1 MENLKLLKNNKILI
15 IAAHPDDEML
25 GCGGTIVKL
34 KEKNDINAI
43 FLTNGVSAR
52 TKSKKAAN
60 IRKKECLNLFKKL
73 NLAKPEI
80 LNFPDNQLD
89 KVPLLRIIKKIE
101 LVIKKLR
108 PNIIFTHY
116 ENCLNI
122 DHQITYRA
130 TLTACRP
137 LKTNPVKTILSFEIL
152 SSTDWASFE
161 KKSFQP
167 NFYINITNQIND
179 KIKFLKFYK
188 SEIKRYPHSRSLKAI
203 EALAKI
209 RGTSSGYNFAE
220 GFYLVRHLS

>member
-1 MENLKLLKNNKILI
+1 M
-15 IAAHPDDEML
+15 
-25 GCGGTIVKL
+25 
-34 KEKNDINAI
+34 
-43 FLTNGVSAR
+43 
-52 TKSKKAAN
+52 
-60 IRKKECLNLFKKL
+60 
-73 NLAKPEI
+73 
-80 LNFPDNQLD
+80 NFPDNQLD

-101 LVIKKLR
+101 LVIKRLR

-122 DHQITYRA
+122 DHQIAYRA

-167 NFYINITNQIND
+167 NFYINITNQIKD

-188 SEIKRYPHSRSLKAI
+188 SEIKKYPHSRSLKAI